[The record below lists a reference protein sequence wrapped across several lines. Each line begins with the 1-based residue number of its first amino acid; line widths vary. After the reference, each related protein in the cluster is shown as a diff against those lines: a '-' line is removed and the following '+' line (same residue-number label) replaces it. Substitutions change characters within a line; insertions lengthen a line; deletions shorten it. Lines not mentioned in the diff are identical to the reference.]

1 MALFLAN
8 NPGRCCQRPGL
19 FLACLSALLFA
30 TGAAA
35 IASDATTDSATRV
48 TTTSTTE
55 VTEKTA
61 EPNHTL
67 TEASAITSATLANPY
82 PQVARAYYVQLNAE
96 PLWGQALTT
105 RLPPASLTKLMTALL
120 ALQQGELQQLVTV
133 SAKAAAMTGAR
144 LGLKAGQQISRQDL
158 LTAMLLGSGND
169 ACVALAES
177 LAGTES
183 AFVAQMNATA
193 ARWQLRDTAF
203 ANACGFDDERHYSS
217 IRDLVQLT
225 ERVLAEPELKRL
237 VALPEATVTV
247 SGKPRRVTSSNALLG
262 RLPGAIGVKTGYT
275 NKAGKCIIALTE
287 RNGAQVLA
295 VFLNAPDRWWD
306 LAAIIE
312 LAFREA
318 RVRAAAKS

>member
-19 FLACLSALLFA
+19 FLACLSVLLFA
-30 TGAAA
+30 TSAVA
-35 IASDATTDSATRV
+35 IASDAATNVTANTSEPSHVVTDLA
-48 TTTSTTE
+48 
-55 VTEKTA
+55 A
-61 EPNHTL
+61 F
-67 TEASAITSATLANPY
+67 TSATLANPY

-133 SAKAAAMTGAR
+133 SAKAAAMNGAR

-177 LAGTES
+177 LSGSET
-183 AFVAQMNATA
+183 AFVAQMNAA
-193 ARWQLRDTAF
+193 ATRWQLRDTAF

-318 RVRAAAKS
+318 HVRAAKS